1 MVAAAIA
8 AAAEPR
14 PDHPAEDLMA
24 VSDLPRSS
32 DLPAWMCDLR
42 DRFLSTDTSQFVI
55 HGNVHD
61 LVLCANSVW
70 SMPDFLDAFFEPSD
84 KVVVHYD
91 PGRGIWFPNDRHAA
105 RAATAWA
112 VTGFLPAS
120 KISSR
125 NSTSEAAQRLMARQV
140 DKELGMER
148 RPEVALAAI
157 EHLLL
162 HKTPVAVVVHY
173 CELVAP
179 DGHVSSLGFDD
190 RTAAAQIHRWSL
202 SDEFAKGDN
211 LVLLMTSALPDL
223 SRRITR
229 NPRVGVLQVPLPTA
243 IDRARFLAH
252 TQPGLTPDRGEK
264 LTRVTAGLQ
273 LRQIHDLMGSQRAS
287 QESVQESFGADA
299 RSVFKAQAAVDL
311 PLEAIAERKKAI
323 LEQECHGLIEVIQPD
338 HGFDVVGGMEPIKLA
353 LNRIAGHVSA
363 GRTRQVPMGI
373 LFVGP
378 MGTGKSFLAE
388 AFAKESGLAA
398 IKLKNFRDRWVGSTE
413 ANLEKVLNVIEGLGE
428 ILVIIDEGDRSLGGG
443 GDSDGGTSSRVMAR
457 LKEFMS
463 DPTHRGRIIF
473 VMMTNRP
480 DKLDVDMKRPGRFDL
495 KIPFFPPQTS
505 KERLLILKAVMRR
518 HKIETDFE
526 DAAILPVLEPL
537 EGYAA
542 ADLEALALMAYDD
555 VQTGYLPEG
564 VEENPG
570 HVTVEFM
577 AQAVRDFMPTREAE
591 MIAYMELL
599 AVHEASNRRLL
610 PPRFRDI
617 GIGELNRLTAAARER
632 ALRR

>member
-1 MVAAAIA
+1 MSTPDL
-8 AAAEPR
+8 PR
-14 PDHPAEDLMA
+14 A
-24 VSDLPRSS
+24 SDLPE
-32 DLPAWMCDLR
+32 WMRDLR
-42 DRFLSTDTSQFVI
+42 DRFLTTDTSQFVV

-61 LVLCANSVW
+61 LVLCAGTVW
-70 SMPDFLDAFFEPSD
+70 SMPEFLDAFFAPSD
-84 KVVVHYD
+84 KLVVHYD
-91 PGRGIWFPNDRHAA
+91 PGRGIWFPDDRHAA
-105 RAATAWA
+105 RAGTALA
-112 VTGFLPAS
+112 MTGFLSAA
-120 KISSR
+120 KISPR
-125 NSTSEAAQRLMARQV
+125 NAGTEAARRVIARQV
-140 DKELGMER
+140 ENELGMER
-148 RPEVALAAI
+148 RPEIALAAL

-162 HKTPVAVVVHY
+162 SKTPTAVIVHY
-173 CELVAP
+173 AELVSP
-179 DGHVSSLGFDD
+179 DGHVASLGFDD

-202 SDEFAKGDN
+202 SDDFARGDN
-211 LVLLMTSALPDL
+211 LVLLLTPALADL

-229 NPRVGVLQVPLPTA
+229 NPRVGVLQVPLPNA
-243 IDRARFLAH
+243 LDRARFLAH
-252 TQPGLTPDRGEK
+252 TQPALTPDRGEQ

-273 LRQIHDLMGSQRAS
+273 LRQIHDLMGSHRAEQAS
-287 QESVQESFGADA
+287 NQGIVGDDA
-299 RSVFKAQAAVDL
+299 RSVFTARQTAVEL
-311 PLEAIAERKKAI
+311 PLDAIAQRKKAI
-323 LEQECHGLIEVIQPD
+323 LEQECHGLIEVISPD
-338 HGFDVVGGMEPIKLA
+338 HDFSVVGGMGPIKTA
-353 LNRIAGHVSA
+353 LNRIAGHVKA
-363 GRTRQVPMGI
+363 GRKRQVPMGI

-428 ILVIIDEGDRSLGGG
+428 ILVIIDEGDRSIGGA
-443 GDSDGGTSSRVMAR
+443 GDSDGGTNSRVIAR

-495 KIPFFPPQTS
+495 KIPFFPPQNAA
-505 KERLLILKAVMRR
+505 ERLAILKAIFRR
-518 HKIETDFE
+518 HAIEAECE
-526 DAAILPVLEPL
+526 DDPLLEVLDPL
-537 EGYAA
+537 DGYAA

-555 VQTGYLPEG
+555 VKTGYLPEG

-570 HVTVEFM
+570 HVTVEFVR
-577 AQAVRDFMPTREAE
+577 QAVRDFMPTREAE

-610 PPRFRDI
+610 PPRFREMEVRELNHR
-617 GIGELNRLTAAARER
+617 IGEAREK